1 MSQRIPNGGSIF
13 AVKHYTKQTMT
24 HDALNLGLL
33 PVEMTE
39 GYNLPVVRADAV
51 PMADS
56 LIPFNRA
63 KTCIRKDVGVHFF
76 IDDYQFERVWKS
88 PQLYVEMLKRYRF
101 VCATDFSLYLDMP
114 MAAKIWNIYRSRLL
128 TAYWQ
133 QQGVRVVPT
142 LQWAE
147 PGTHDFC
154 FRGIAPGGTVAVSTL
169 GAAKHR
175 VSREMWIA
183 GMSEAIRQLR
193 PTTIILYG
201 TPIGF
206 DFGNISVV
214 QYTNEVIERRKG
226 YGR

>member
-1 MSQRIPNGGSIF
+1 
-13 AVKHYTKQTMT
+13 MT
-24 HDALNLGLL
+24 NDALNLGLL
-33 PVEMTE
+33 PVAMTE
-39 GYNLPVVRADAV
+39 GYHLPVVRADAV
-51 PMADS
+51 PVADS

-63 KTCIRKDVGVHFF
+63 KTCTRRDVGVHFF

-88 PQLYVEMLKRYRF
+88 PQLYVEMLHKYRF
-101 VCATDFSLYLDMP
+101 VCAPDFSLYLDMP
-114 MAAKIWNIYRSRLL
+114 MAAKIWNVYRSRLI

-133 QQGVRVVPT
+133 KQGVKVVPT

-154 FRGIAPGGTVAVSTL
+154 FRGIEMCGTVAVSTL

-175 VSREMWIA
+175 VSREMWIV
-183 GMSEAIRQLR
+183 GMSEAIRQLH

-201 TPIGF
+201 TPIDF
-206 DFGNISVV
+206 DFGNITVV
-214 QYTNEVIERRKG
+214 QYANEVIERRKS

>member
-1 MSQRIPNGGSIF
+1 MFPAPYSTF
-13 AVKHYTKQTMT
+13 AAETLHETTKMT
-24 HDALNLGLL
+24 NDALNLGLL
-33 PVEMTE
+33 PVAMTE
-39 GYNLPVVRADAV
+39 GYHLPVVRADAV
-51 PMADS
+51 PVADS

-63 KTCIRKDVGVHFF
+63 KTCTRRDVGVHFF

-101 VCATDFSLYLDMP
+101 VCAPDFSLYLDMP
-114 MAAKIWNIYRSRLL
+114 MAAKIWNVYRSRLI

-133 QQGVRVVPT
+133 KQGVKVVPT

-154 FRGIAPGGTVAVSTL
+154 FRGIEMCGTVAVSTL

-183 GMSEAIRQLR
+183 GMSEAIRQLH

-201 TPIGF
+201 TPIDF
-206 DFGNISVV
+206 DFGNITVV
-214 QYTNEVIERRKG
+214 QYANEVIERRKS

>member
-1 MSQRIPNGGSIF
+1 
-13 AVKHYTKQTMT
+13 
-24 HDALNLGLL
+24 
-33 PVEMTE
+33 
-39 GYNLPVVRADAV
+39 
-51 PMADS
+51 
-56 LIPFNRA
+56 
-63 KTCIRKDVGVHFF
+63 
-76 IDDYQFERVWKS
+76 
-88 PQLYVEMLKRYRF
+88 
-101 VCATDFSLYLDMP
+101 

-183 GMSEAIRQLR
+183 GMSEAIRQLH

-201 TPIGF
+201 TPIDF
-206 DFGNISVV
+206 DFGNITVV
-214 QYTNEVIERRKG
+214 QYANEVIERRKS

>member
-1 MSQRIPNGGSIF
+1 MFPAPYSTF
-13 AVKHYTKQTMT
+13 AAETLHEATKMT
-24 HDALNLGLL
+24 NDALNLGLL
-33 PVEMTE
+33 PVAMTE
-39 GYNLPVVRADAV
+39 GYHLPVVRADAV

-63 KTCIRKDVGVHFF
+63 KTCTRRDVGVHFF

-88 PQLYVEMLKRYRF
+88 PQLYVEMMKRYRF
-101 VCATDFSLYLDMP
+101 VCAPDFSLYLDMP
-114 MAAKIWNIYRSRLL
+114 MAAKIWNVYRSRLI

-133 QQGVRVVPT
+133 KQGVKVVPT

-154 FRGIAPGGTVAVSTL
+154 FRGIEMCGTVAVSTL
-169 GAAKHR
+169 GAAKYR

-183 GMSEAIRQLR
+183 GMSEAIRQLH

-201 TPIGF
+201 TPIDF
-206 DFGNISVV
+206 DFGNITVV
-214 QYTNEVIERRKG
+214 QYANEVIERRKS